1 MSNLITRWDATEVV
15 YKALRTPTPDYKK
28 DPFHDSMSLAIAMV
42 QEIPSAQQWVPVSER
57 LPETSEKVLI
67 TRRFGLY
74 VGDDYDRCIDLG
86 YYYSN
91 LNQWDTLNLDDI
103 EVLAWMPL
111 PEPYCGAK
119 MEVEE

>member
-1 MSNLITRWDATEVV
+1 MIVADKDRFVSMYDVKCILRQAKSLDRAWDVIHLPYVEVP
-15 YKALRTPTPDYKK
+15 KW
-28 DPFHDSMSLAIAMV
+28 I
-42 QEIPSAQQWVPVSER
+42 PVSER

-91 LNQWDTLNLDDI
+91 LKKWDTLDLDDI

-111 PEPYCGAK
+111 PEPYR
-119 MEVEE
+119 EVAE

>member
-1 MSNLITRWDATEVV
+1 MWCEDGDDEMSDLINLADGLIASPG
-15 YKALRTPTPDYKK
+15 KLRDLFIKK
-28 DPFHDSMSLAIAMV
+28 KTS
-42 QEIPSAQQWVPVSER
+42 QEWIPVSER
-57 LPETSEKVLI
+57 LPETNEKVLI

-91 LNQWDTLNLDDI
+91 LNRWDTLNLDDI

-111 PEPYCGAK
+111 PEPYK
-119 MEVEE
+119 EVTK

>member
-1 MSNLITRWDATEVV
+1 MSDLIDRDELKAKLIRMWNEEDDHDFANKAVWQALADAPSVE
-15 YKALRTPTPDYKK
+15 PGW
-28 DPFHDSMSLAIAMV
+28 
-42 QEIPSAQQWVPVSER
+42 IPVTER
-57 LPETSEKVLI
+57 LPKTSEKVLV

-91 LNQWDTLNLDDI
+91 LKKWDTLDLDDI

-111 PEPYCGAK
+111 PEPYR
-119 MEVEE
+119 EVTE